1 MTDPDPVLPLLW
13 RDPAQAPPVRR
24 GPKQKVTLDE
34 VVDAG
39 IEVVDAE
46 GLAGLS
52 VRGLA
57 TRLGLGTMSL
67 YTYVPGRDEL
77 VVLMVDQV
85 LGRTIR
91 PPHATDPRRRLE
103 AVAES
108 AYAELT
114 AHPWLLEV
122 DGLRAW
128 LGPHAGERYEWQLGA
143 VDGLGMGDVEMDHAV
158 SLLEGIAATAVRAR
172 HAVVVAERRSGLT
185 ELEWWEANAGALA
198 ELSAGRPFPLASRV
212 GQAVGEAYQATG
224 DPERQFRFALDRVV
238 DGLLARTRPRG

>member
-1 MTDPDPVLPLLW
+1 MTEPDPVLPLLW
-13 RDPAQAPPVRR
+13 RDPAQPSPARR

-34 VVDAG
+34 VVDAA
-39 IEVVDAE
+39 IEVADAD
-46 GLAGLS
+46 GLAALS
-52 VRGLA
+52 IRGLA

-85 LGRTIR
+85 LGRSAR
-91 PPHATDPRRRLE
+91 PPHGPDPRRRLE

-108 AYAELT
+108 AYAELAT
-114 AHPWLLEV
+114 HPWLLEV

-128 LGPHAGERYEWQLGA
+128 LGPHAGERYEWQLTA
-143 VDGLGMGDVEMDHAV
+143 VDGLGLGDVEMDHAV
-158 SLLEGIAATAVRAR
+158 TLLEGIAATAVRAR

-185 ELEWWEANAGALA
+185 ELEWWQANAGALA
-198 ELSAGRPFPLASRV
+198 ELSGDRHFPLATRV
-212 GQAVGEAYQATG
+212 GQAVGDLYQATG

-238 DGLLARTRPRG
+238 DGLLGPSGPRR